1 LLHCENPAHAGY
13 CPFSIFAEPNS
24 MSEIDLLLAN
34 ARLRDELE
42 PFFDESLFC
51 VDTVNMTVAREN
63 EYLSS
68 LLAWEKAPVLP
79 ISQWFEPELVM
90 TPHHQLSDQELHQQL
105 HQTIGRL
112 FEKNIVLMHTDH
124 LSDRQLYCLIHRDI
138 LPAQEKKVL
147 LPGKYLR
154 WQCLD
159 IVEDEESWLR
169 FYATVEERDQWA
181 QETGLKLPPPQRAPF
196 PRPLPKTLRSS
207 PEDFG

>member
-1 LLHCENPAHAGY
+1 
-13 CPFSIFAEPNS
+13 
-24 MSEIDLLLAN
+24 MSEIDLLMAN

-42 PFFDESLFC
+42 PFFDESLLC
-51 VDTVNMTVAREN
+51 VDTVNMSVANEN

-90 TPHHQLSDQELHQQL
+90 TPHQMLGDQTLHQQL
-105 HQTIGRL
+105 HQLIGRL
-112 FEKNIVLMHTDH
+112 FEKNIVLLHTDH
-124 LSDRQLYCLIHRDI
+124 LSDRQLYNLIFRDI
-138 LPAQEKKVL
+138 LPAQEKKVI

-169 FYATVEERDQWA
+169 FYASQEERLQWA
-181 QETGLKLPPPQRAPF
+181 NETGLRLPPAETVPFLRQLPQ
-196 PRPLPKTLRSS
+196 TQ
-207 PEDFG
+207 